1 MDNENVAVP
10 SPSRATSAKA
20 TKAGRRETFT
30 PRPLK
35 MRSRVS
41 NGLKGAVLPNTDA
54 RSAASRRVY
63 DICAAIVGDLGG
75 VDRLSETKLSLI
87 RRFASLAT
95 LAEAHEAK
103 LANGEEVD
111 VAELAHLS
119 STLCRLATRIGLKR
133 IARDVTPLADI
144 MSLSL
149 NKADEREE
157 EDA

>member
-1 MDNENVAVP
+1 
-10 SPSRATSAKA
+10 
-20 TKAGRRETFT
+20 
-30 PRPLK
+30 

-41 NGLKGAVLPNTDA
+41 NGTKGAMLPKIDG
-54 RSAASRRVY
+54 RSATARRIY
-63 DICAAIVGDLGG
+63 DIASAIATDLGG
-75 VDRLSETKLSLI
+75 ADRLSETRLSLV
-87 RRFASLAT
+87 RRFASLAA
-95 LAEAHEAK
+95 LAEQHEANI
-103 LANGEEVD
+103 ANGEEVD

-149 NKADEREE
+149 SNAKREEEEE